1 MKRKKQIKNNFLAF
15 IPARGGSK
23 RIKNKNLK
31 NFRGKPLI
39 FWTLKNSLNSKYID
53 KIIVSSDSNQILKY
67 SNKILKNKFIL
78 SRRPKYLAT
87 DKSKVEKTLIYE
99 IKKHKL
105 DNFKYIVLLQP
116 TSPLRSNKLLDST
129 LKTILKR
136 KINSLVTVRDINKTK
151 VIKKK
156 FKKLIR
162 LNFNRN
168 LFISGEIYIFKTKN
182 FLKFHK
188 IITKDCYYFLSNGI
202 YSDFDYPEEFI
213 GSNK

>member
-1 MKRKKQIKNNFLAF
+1 M
-15 IPARGGSK
+15 
-23 RIKNKNLK
+23 
-31 NFRGKPLI
+31 
-39 FWTLKNSLNSKYID
+39 
-53 KIIVSSDSNQILKY
+53 
-67 SNKILKNKFIL
+67 
-78 SRRPKYLAT
+78 
-87 DKSKVEKTLIYE
+87 
-99 IKKHKL
+99 
-105 DNFKYIVLLQP
+105 
-116 TSPLRSNKLLDST
+116 
-129 LKTILKR
+129 
-136 KINSLVTVRDINKTK
+136 VTVRDINKTK